1 MQILE
6 ELGTFII
13 SVALAVALLG
23 VAAVLLYYFNPQQPV
38 DYAKAAFYP
47 LVKPLNATHV
57 WLGVKPSADKVE
69 VVELK
74 YQYKGGWVNVP
85 VARLTADRAVW
96 LNATDGRP
104 VAVPCFANVTV
115 ATRYGTASRAVSFT
129 PVCLQRQPQL
139 RDDLTVLVEQ
149 MVSYGSYVLD
159 YVTYKS
165 SPVLTA
171 YFTFGSMHIGF
182 QNVGP
187 FSYMA
192 VNGTP
197 TGAGQWPPS
206 VRALV
211 LTPGNYY
218 NNVYEIRSSEPWTNS
233 SSAIKDL
240 CDFYGHGACSVM
252 RRWMNI
258 YVYWNDTLEIWI
270 NNVRVYNGTPPAT
283 AAEYTAPQG
292 FTVAFDPSAGTLAI
306 KYPSVEYKYGRGFV
320 PTQRTTLTLSVRRGN
335 ATQWSGWVEMINT
348 PAPTGSVAINQPWSV
363 MPAGPYVGKNSS
375 LELFGVVPPFEVYS
389 VYAAVNGSGLVVRIG
404 DPNCGLSEQCIR
416 TFFYPQPGMYV
427 MDTGINVPTGV
438 PVYIDRNYII
448 AVTSTFSQAYCGGS
462 SSSFSKCAT
471 ISWYVPGASQ
481 AVFIGSTTESFT
493 VGSGPYTC
501 YIRTDGF
508 RNTVAFEGRYWQ
520 IDCGYY
526 VNTTYLPRPWKSLG
540 VIKLVF
546 NNDYTV
552 SVYKDGQYLYKVPVY
567 VCTGPLITC
576 GSGPWAPAQR
586 LAIPVFWDS
595 SGITMN
601 IAQFRYNR
609 NDVGYVETVGNV
621 GYGNGIVYV
630 RDVQT
635 VALPY
640 YYKYNLTGAYPYRLE
655 VKINT
660 AEKEITSDSLFSYI
674 NVTYSGY
681 LKLYLGDKLVA
692 YDALYGWTIRVDYAP
707 PSEGGSVSEP
717 NGTCVIQRKEI
728 PKGLEHGNL
737 QKGENSYSV
746 KVGKRYEAH
755 EFGCGVDRKYEVIR
769 TARVN
774 TVSGTSYHVTDP
786 RGNACG
792 YQSARDCGGVVYCN
806 QCPREQS
813 G

>member
-1 MQILE
+1 MQMLE
-6 ELGTFII
+6 ELGTFIV
-13 SVALAVALLG
+13 SVALALAILG
-23 VAAVLLYYFNPQQPV
+23 VAAVMLYYFNPQQPL

-47 LVKPLNATHV
+47 LVKPINATHV

-74 YQYKGGWVNVP
+74 YQYKGGWVDVP
-85 VARLTADRAVW
+85 VAKFTADRAVW

-104 VAVPCFANVTV
+104 VAVPCSANVTV

-129 PVCLQRQPQL
+129 PVCLQRQPQI

-159 YVTYKS
+159 YVAYKS
-165 SPVLTA
+165 TPVLTA
-171 YFTFGSMHIGF
+171 YFGFGSMHIGF

-187 FSYMA
+187 LPYMA

-197 TGAGQWPPS
+197 TGAGPWPPS

-218 NNVYEIRSSEPWTNS
+218 NSISKITSAEPWTYS
-233 SSAIKDL
+233 TTIKDL
-240 CDFYGHGACSVM
+240 CGFYGRGACSVM
-252 RRWMNI
+252 HRWMNI

-283 AAEYTAPQG
+283 AAEFKAPQG
-292 FTVAFDPSAGTLAI
+292 FTVAFDPSVGTLAV
-306 KYPSVEYKYGRGFV
+306 KYPSVEYNIKSNRFV
-320 PTQRTTLTLSVRRGN
+320 PTQRTALTLSVKRGN
-335 ATQWSGWVEMINT
+335 ATQWSGWVEMINVPG
-348 PAPTGSVAINQPWSV
+348 PAFPFAADQRWNV
-363 MPAGPYVGKNSS
+363 MPAGPYVGRSGGF
-375 LELFGVVPPFEVYS
+375 ELFGVVPPFEVYS

-416 TFFYPQPGMYV
+416 TFFYPQPGMYLI
-427 MDTGINVPTGV
+427 DTGIKVPTGV
-438 PVYIDRNYII
+438 TVYSDANYII

-462 SSSFSKCAT
+462 SSPFSKCAT
-471 ISWYVPGASQ
+471 ISWYAPGVSQ
-481 AVFIGSTTESFT
+481 VVIISGGTSESWNIGT
-493 VGSGPYTC
+493 GPYTC
-501 YIRTDGF
+501 YIRTDGY

-526 VNTTYLPRPWKSLG
+526 DNSQWVSLG
-540 VIKLVF
+540 VVKLVF

-576 GSGPWAPAQR
+576 GSGPWAPAQK
-586 LAIPVFWDS
+586 LVIPVSWGP
-595 SGITMN
+595 SGITMS

-609 NDVGYVETVGNV
+609 NDVGYETVGNV

-655 VKINT
+655 VKIDT
-660 AEKEITSDSLFSYI
+660 AEREITGDEHYIYI

-681 LKLYLGDKLVA
+681 LKLYLGDQLVA
-692 YDALYGWTIRVDYAP
+692 YDALYGWTIRQDQAP
-707 PSEGGSVSEP
+707 PSAGGSVSEP
-717 NGTCVIQRKEI
+717 NGTCVPQKVRI
-728 PKGLEHGNL
+728 PKGLEHRNL
-737 QKGENSYSV
+737 QKGENDYSV
-746 KVGKRYEAH
+746 QVAKKYEVR
-755 EFGCGVDRKYEVIR
+755 EFGCGVDRTYTQTISAGVY
-769 TARVN
+769 TATGN
-774 TVSGTSYHVTDP
+774 SYHTRDP
-786 RGNACG
+786 KGNVCG
-792 YQSARDCGGVVYCN
+792 YQMACPIGGQVYCKPPEE
-806 QCPREQS
+806 CKR
-813 G
+813 